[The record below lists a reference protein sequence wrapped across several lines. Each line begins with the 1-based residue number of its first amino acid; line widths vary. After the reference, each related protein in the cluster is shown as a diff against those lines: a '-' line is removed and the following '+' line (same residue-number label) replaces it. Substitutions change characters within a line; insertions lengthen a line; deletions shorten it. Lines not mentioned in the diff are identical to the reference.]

1 MFKQLKLPFTGG
13 RKQQSQA
20 DSSDEYQPEDDERK
34 SEPSSLWTRVKAVD
48 TWKSTTV
55 TVFDFEKDAKSDL
68 TTSQARHHIQGQS
81 GKCLFDPDEYGFKGV
96 DYSMSTHRL
105 TDENLRWYG
114 RLASKVRKQFD
125 IDAETLR
132 KIFEHPNDELAQAE
146 L

>member
-1 MFKQLKLPFTGG
+1 M
-13 RKQQSQA
+13 
-20 DSSDEYQPEDDERK
+20 
-34 SEPSSLWTRVKAVD
+34 
-48 TWKSTTV
+48 

-96 DYSMSTHRL
+96 DYSMSSHRL

-114 RLASKVRKQFD
+114 QLASKVRKQFD

>member
-1 MFKQLKLPFTGG
+1 MFKQLRLPFARG

-68 TTSQARHHIQGQS
+68 TTSQARHHI
-81 GKCLFDPDEYGFKGV
+81 
-96 DYSMSTHRL
+96 
-105 TDENLRWYG
+105 
-114 RLASKVRKQFD
+114 
-125 IDAETLR
+125 
-132 KIFEHPNDELAQAE
+132 
-146 L
+146 